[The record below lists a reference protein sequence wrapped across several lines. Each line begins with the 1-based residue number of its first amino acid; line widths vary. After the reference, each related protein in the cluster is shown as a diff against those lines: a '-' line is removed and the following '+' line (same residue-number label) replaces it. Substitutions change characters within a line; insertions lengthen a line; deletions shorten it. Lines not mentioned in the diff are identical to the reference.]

1 MKPKKNTRQRGG
13 KTHGWGSKK
22 KHRGA
27 GNRGGRGN
35 AGSGKRGDQKKPAYW
50 NSAKTMKSSQKRGQ
64 NYFGKYGFG
73 MYKRSNV
80 SVITARELDAK
91 LPVWAA
97 EKKATH
103 ASGAYTVDLTSL
115 GYDKLLGTGRI
126 SAKVKITV
134 ASATAKAV
142 EKVSAAGGSVQLAE
156 APAEE
161 AAEDAE

>member
-1 MKPKKNTRQRGG
+1 VKPRKNTRQRGG

-50 NSAKTMKSSQKRGQ
+50 NSAKTMKASQKRGQ

-73 MYKRSNV
+73 MYKRSSV
-80 SVITARELDAK
+80 AVITTRDLDSK
-91 LPVWAA
+91 LPTWAA
-97 EKKATH
+97 EKKVTH
-103 ASGAYTVDLTSL
+103 AGGVYTVDLTGL

-126 SAKVKITV
+126 SAKAKISV

-142 EKVSAAGGSVQLAE
+142 EKVSAAGGSIMLAE
-156 APAEE
+156 APAPE
-161 AAEDAE
+161 AAASEE